1 MRENFITVFMT
12 EDLNISFFQRGQ
24 KLEVFFSPGTIFWT
38 FLQWEGAPLGLREE
52 LFVIKDKADKGRETN
67 V

>member
-1 MRENFITVFMT
+1 MFQ
-12 EDLNISFFQRGQ
+12 FFQREQ

-52 LFVIKDKADKGRETN
+52 LFVIKDKAAKGRETN